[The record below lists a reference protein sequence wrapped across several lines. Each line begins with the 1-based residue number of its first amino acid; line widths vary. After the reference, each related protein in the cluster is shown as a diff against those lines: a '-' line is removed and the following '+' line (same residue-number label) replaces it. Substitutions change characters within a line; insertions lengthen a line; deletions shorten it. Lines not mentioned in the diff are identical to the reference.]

1 MWWGFGTIQFLVKL
15 DLLDMIHASYKKKIR
30 DTSHIQASPIPALPY
45 ERETILFTL
54 KEKLKL
60 GSYDVPTKDFLNYIF
75 Y

>member
-1 MWWGFGTIQFLVKL
+1 MGFWHDPVSIQIGSVG
-15 DLLDMIHASYKKKIR
+15 Y
-30 DTSHIQASPIPALPY
+30 DTCVLYMSHIQANPIPALPY